1 MNYKVRYLTRV
12 IEEAVMD
19 LNEMGEL
26 SEEDVDAI
34 AEIMLK
40 IEVKYKK
47 QQK

>member
-12 IEEAVMD
+12 IEESVMD

-40 IEVKYKK
+40 IEVNYKK